1 MPLKKRRP
9 PRKPTLILLLL
20 LLVLILGGGGYA
32 VWAIYLDVPEPE
44 ALLVRRPVAPAP
56 APAPAPA
63 NVVQGAEPQSTA
75 GQLIAKARDAVA
87 AHNANLEEPVNEVM
101 ADSPILPREKPPV
114 EVSVA
119 AISQSKI
126 SQGITATTTTILS
139 TVEASP
145 AFQSFVAEMRINGV
159 FQGSPARA
167 LINGRTYNE
176 GEIVEPTLGISF
188 AGVEPDE
195 KQIVFRD
202 PSGAIVKR
210 KY

>member
-1 MPLKKRRP
+1 M
-9 PRKPTLILLLL
+9 
-20 LLVLILGGGGYA
+20 
-32 VWAIYLDVPEPE
+32 
-44 ALLVRRPVAPAP
+44 
-56 APAPAPA
+56 
-63 NVVQGAEPQSTA
+63 A
-75 GQLIAKARDAVA
+75 GQLIAKARDVVA
-87 AHNANLEEPVNEVM
+87 AHNASLEEPVNEVM
-101 ADSPILPREKPPV
+101 ADNTPTPPVEKPPA

-119 AISQSKI
+119 AISQTKI
-126 SQGITATTTTILS
+126 SQGITVTTTTMLS
-139 TVEASP
+139 AVEASP
-145 AFQSFVAEMRINGV
+145 AFQSFVADVRINGV

-167 LINGRTYNE
+167 LLNGRTYKE